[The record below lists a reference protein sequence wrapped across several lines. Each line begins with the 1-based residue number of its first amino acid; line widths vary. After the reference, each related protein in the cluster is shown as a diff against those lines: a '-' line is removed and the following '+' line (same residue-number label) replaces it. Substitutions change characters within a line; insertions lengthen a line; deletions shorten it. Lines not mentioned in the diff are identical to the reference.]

1 MHVYICLGPFIPHSQ
16 YSCLHLQS
24 LYPFLRGILCARKYD
39 FEHINKRFSRL
50 CRKFPDLDFFVCF
63 SFTRP
68 YLTLCICCYTS
79 NESQVVNII
88 HFGAIF
94 SQLLTK

>member
-1 MHVYICLGPFIPHSQ
+1 MHVYIFLSSFTKSLPFFARDLVRKENI
-16 YSCLHLQS
+16 
-24 LYPFLRGILCARKYD
+24 ILNISIRD
-39 FEHINKRFSRL
+39 FHDFVENS
-50 CRKFPDLDFFVCF
+50 DLDFFVCF

-68 YLTLCICCYTS
+68 HLTLCICCYTS

-94 SQLLTK
+94 SQLFTK